1 MIYVYLQA
9 IFNKHVH
16 VYSTWI
22 TINRLTVINK
32 KRTADQVFIV
42 INTNINITQHT
53 STIQNI
59 QIIHRYINDTL

>member
-32 KRTADQVFIV
+32 KRTADQV
-42 INTNINITQHT
+42 NSYQ
-53 STIQNI
+53 
-59 QIIHRYINDTL
+59 Y